1 MNPTPANEARVAGA
15 GTGNA
20 RLRRT
25 SALALGMTGV
35 LASALLT
42 GCTPGGD
49 VIDAD
54 YAKVCRDNQT
64 NNRVE
69 DVNCDSSDAR
79 SSGHFGWYFLPMGVG
94 GSRTTRSIPG
104 VGTPLSGGVTSIPST
119 ATSKSG
125 TPSKGSSSVSRG
137 GFGGSAKGG
146 SGTGS

>member
-1 MNPTPANEARVAGA
+1 MNPTPAKDARAAGTGA
-15 GTGNA
+15 GTR

-42 GCTPGGD
+42 GCTPNGD

-54 YAKVCRDNQT
+54 YAKVCRDNET

-69 DVNCDSSDAR
+69 DVNCDSSQAR
-79 SSGHFGWYFLPMGVG
+79 GSGHFGWYFLPMGIA
-94 GSRTTRSIPG
+94 GSRTSRSIPG
-104 VGTPLSGGVTSIPST
+104 VGSSLSGGVTSIPST

-125 TPSKGSSSVSRG
+125 APSKGSSAVSRG

-146 SGTGS
+146 SGS